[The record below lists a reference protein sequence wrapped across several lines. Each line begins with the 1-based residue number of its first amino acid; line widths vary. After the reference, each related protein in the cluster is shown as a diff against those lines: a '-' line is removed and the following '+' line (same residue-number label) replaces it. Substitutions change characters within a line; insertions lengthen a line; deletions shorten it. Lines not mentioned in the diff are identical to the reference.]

1 MRRNLQEVNQI
12 SNINIKFL
20 YRLRIRAE
28 NVSSI
33 DEIVFVLTHTI
44 TIRKTFDF

>member
-1 MRRNLQEVNQI
+1 MKNLQEVNQI
-12 SNINIKFL
+12 SNINVKLL

-33 DEIVFVLTHTI
+33 DEIKYLSGHTI
-44 TIRKTFDF
+44 NIRKTFHF